1 MSVGVAVL
9 VAFLVLRATRLTVQ
23 DSLTDGVA
31 LRFVNFWGRVGWLR
45 SQWFFGKLLTC
56 PWCASVWW
64 AALFSPLGFYWGDED
79 WFVVA
84 GVAAMA
90 TWVTGIASMWLDT
103 YRREW
108 ADD

>member
-9 VAFLVLRATRLTVQ
+9 VVFLVLRVTRLTVQ
-23 DSLTDGVA
+23 DSLTDGVC

-45 SQWFFGKLLTC
+45 VQWFFGKLLTC

-64 AALFSPLGFYWGDED
+64 AAFFSLIGFYWGGSDL
-79 WFVVA
+79 FVIA

-90 TWVTGIASMWLDT
+90 AYITGIASALIDP
-103 YRREW
+103 YRRDW